1 MIVFHSLQSRF
12 LITSAIAYRS
22 LVYPKLKA
30 CLKKIIIELFIKKY
44 SKPKNA
50 MLQELEKKTAVVDV
64 TVTPLIHARH
74 VLKSSLASWKQQNVS
89 EG

>member
-1 MIVFHSLQSRF
+1 MFHSLQSRF
-12 LITSAIAYRS
+12 LITSAIAYRL
-22 LVYPKLKA
+22 LVYPKLNA
-30 CLKKIIIELFIKKY
+30 RLKKVIIELFITKY

-50 MLQELEKKTAVVDV
+50 MLQDLMEKKTAVVDV
-64 TVTPLIHARH
+64 TVTPLIYVRH